1 MDVGSDGTPNDQV
14 SSISPNAAEKSKTC
28 NDTLEPAS
36 TGATLPGKKVVAHTE
51 DGVVIDSPWIPLSD
65 EGQSGTTKVE
75 TSKASNERVNRGRP

>member
-1 MDVGSDGTPNDQV
+1 MDVGSDGAPNDQV

-28 NDTLEPAS
+28 IDTLEPAS

-65 EGQSGTTKVE
+65 EG
-75 TSKASNERVNRGRP
+75 

>member
-36 TGATLPGKKVVAHTE
+36 IGATLPGKKVVAHTE

-65 EGQSGTTKVE
+65 EG
-75 TSKASNERVNRGRP
+75 

>member
-51 DGVVIDSPWIPLSD
+51 DGVVIGSSWIPLSD
-65 EGQSGTTKVE
+65 EG
-75 TSKASNERVNRGRP
+75 